1 MLRALVV
8 LLLLANLGVWV
19 WQSGWMAAGETP
31 PVRTEVEPGRV
42 RIMAARLSA
51 AAPALPTTGPASAA
65 PNDSTSAPVAGAAS
79 TPAPVATAAG
89 ITTGSTT
96 DVVEAR
102 RCLEAGPFPVA
113 ELAALKTALAPLPG
127 KLVALQGVTV
137 KGTWLIYM
145 GPFADA
151 DALDRKRAELRRM
164 RDLSFD
170 EAKGPASLVPGLVL
184 GRFNQEASAR
194 TALENMRQR
203 GIRTARVV
211 VLKPPQELT
220 VARAAQA
227 SPSQALQLQSLD
239 LPAGRSFKP
248 CEG

>member
-89 ITTGSTT
+89 STT
-96 DVVEAR
+96 DAVETR

-227 SPSQALQLQSLD
+227 SPSQALQLQSLN